1 MEEIP
6 GKLTKNRKIREGQ
19 RVHAKKVL
27 ASVDE
32 VLTEYD
38 GSRSAK
44 DRITRLNITLNEKL
58 VTLKALDESILSAVE
73 DGDIE
78 SEIEESENFKWK
90 SIQAAKTDVKYI

>member
-1 MEEIP
+1 MEEMP

-19 RVHAKKVL
+19 RLHAKKVL

-44 DRITRLNITLNEKL
+44 DRITRLSITLNEKL
-58 VTLKALDESILSAVE
+58 VTLKHSMNLFCLQSKMAILKAKLRSLKMSA
-73 DGDIE
+73 GK
-78 SEIEESENFKWK
+78 FTKRW
-90 SIQAAKTDVKYI
+90 